1 MREEERHSYVKYRL
15 EKSEETLEVA
25 ELLIENEKWNSAINR
40 LYYSCFYAVTG
51 LLVMSGIENVKSH
64 SGVKSQFFLN
74 FIKNHK
80 IELELGKLYGDLFD
94 WRQKGDYGDFFDFEE
109 KDVRPLL
116 SSVRALLNSIRK
128 EIEIISRFRKF

>member
-1 MREEERHSYVKYRL
+1 
-15 EKSEETLEVA
+15 
-25 ELLIENEKWNSAINR
+25 
-40 LYYSCFYAVTG
+40 
-51 LLVMSGIENVKSH
+51 MSRIENVKSH

-116 SSVRALLNSIRK
+116 SSVRALLNPIRK